1 MWFSLSDEHQSNR
14 VKIDIQEILIKL
26 DLTIAANWINTVGLY
41 FTTLRSN
48 FSTNNHVYRELTSLA
63 DDGLTYLAADGLHAF
78 YSSIIQL
85 HRH

>member
-1 MWFSLSDEHQSNR
+1 M
-14 VKIDIQEILIKL
+14 
-26 DLTIAANWINTVGLY
+26 AANWINTVGLY

-48 FSTNNHVYRELTSLA
+48 FSTNNYVYRELTSLA
-63 DDGLTYLAADGLHAF
+63 DDGLTYLAADGLNAF